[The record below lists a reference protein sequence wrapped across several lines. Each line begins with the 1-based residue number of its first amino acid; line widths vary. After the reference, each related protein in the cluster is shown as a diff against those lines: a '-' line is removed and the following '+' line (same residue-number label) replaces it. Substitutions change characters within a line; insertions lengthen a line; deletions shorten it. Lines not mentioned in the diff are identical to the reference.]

1 MSGHAERHT
10 DVPQGGGRGPSTID
24 VTWDGGDTDR
34 VELARWIATGGD
46 VLAPLLDPKVF
57 KTAHVGE
64 YGAHI
69 AWGG

>member
-1 MSGHAERHT
+1 MPNDIPTIHKVKVVGT
-10 DVPQGGGRGPSTID
+10 STID

-57 KTAHVGE
+57 KTAHVGK

-69 AWGG
+69 AWGITKT